1 MTGTSFAFDT
11 LATARKLEAAGVA
24 PAHAE
29 AHAEAIAA
37 AVLASRDDLVTRAD
51 LASLETRLVKIIF
64 AVAGGQAAIIVA
76 LLELL
81 E

>member
-11 LATARKLEAAGVA
+11 LATARELKAAGVA

-37 AVLASRDDLVTRAD
+37 AVLASRDDLATRAD

-64 AVAGGQAAIIVA
+64 AVAARIIHRVCG
-76 LLELL
+76 LLL
-81 E
+81 